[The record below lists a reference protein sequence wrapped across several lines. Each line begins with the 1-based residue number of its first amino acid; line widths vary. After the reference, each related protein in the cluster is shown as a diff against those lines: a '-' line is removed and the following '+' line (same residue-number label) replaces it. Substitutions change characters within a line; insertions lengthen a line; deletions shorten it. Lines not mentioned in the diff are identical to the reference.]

1 MRAEEKGEGRGRRR
15 RKIAPRWMQPAAE
28 RPESSGRGAPPGAR
42 RGPDPAPG
50 GTGKA
55 PGSGDPRTGQAEPG
69 RGGRGERLG
78 RSCPR
83 LLPRVLL
90 ASSIPSSKFFFPAK
104 RPTRNAF
111 PSFTETL
118 ILSSSPLRRALSR
131 SHASL
136 ELAKSPAAKRRR
148 ISSSFY
154 IYRKEI
160 VLLKAVQE
168 QFGNI
173 INSWEVQPI
182 FPTQSKSRLKD
193 KKGNKNGLWRNSLT
207 VCLTHIHW

>member
-1 MRAEEKGEGRGRRR
+1 MELRREHGEGRIRPRGAQERRR
-15 RKIAPRWMQPAAE
+15 AAAIPAQD
-28 RPESSGRGAPPGAR
+28 RQS
-42 RGPDPAPG
+42 
-50 GTGKA
+50 
-55 PGSGDPRTGQAEPG
+55 QAEG
-69 RGGRGERLG
+69 GEERGRGEAA
-78 RSCPR
+78 PR

-90 ASSIPSSKFFFPAK
+90 ASSISSSKFFFPAK

-111 PSFTETL
+111 PSFNETL